1 MGTRRKSRE
10 LALQMLF
17 QADMG
22 RQSGDDVRRTF
33 WKERNATDAEV
44 RGFAEDLFRVAMDR
58 AGEIDGLI
66 ERHAE
71 HWRMERMAAVDRNI
85 LRAGVAELLAY
96 PDTPRAVV
104 INEALEIAR
113 RYSSPESA
121 QFINGVLDSVGKEVS
136 QPSH

>member
-22 RQSGDDVRRTF
+22 RQEPDQVRHTF
-33 WKERNATDAEV
+33 WSERNDLEPDI
-44 RGFAEDLFRVAMDR
+44 RGFADDLFRVAMDR
-58 AGEIDGLI
+58 CEDVDALI

-71 HWRMERMAAVDRNI
+71 HWRMERMAAVDRNV
-85 LRAGVAELLAY
+85 LRGAVAEFLAF
-96 PDTPRAVV
+96 PKTPKAVV

-113 RYSSPESA
+113 KFSSPESVH
-121 QFINGVLDSVGKEVS
+121 FINGVLDSVAKELE
-136 QPSH
+136 QKT